1 MIDRLKE
8 PSSWAAIAALAT
20 TAGLN
25 LDPGLVQSAS
35 YIMAGIAGLLG
46 FWLKEKSTQP
56 LKG

>member
-1 MIDRLKE
+1 MIDRMKE
-8 PSSWAAIAALAT
+8 PSSWAALAALAT

-46 FWLKEKSTQP
+46 FWLKEKSHAA
-56 LKG
+56 